1 MDTNAKHLSDIR
13 FLLGKIEQST
23 GKWGS
28 FVGVDN
34 LVNRGHQPHER
45 LHNCHSRPRFTQST
59 YGKNIEDILNS
70 FVSRTSYFDQE
81 FLRDNDYF
89 LRFLRFQRQLYIG
102 LSEEMKTKIILSV
115 FNTSKIITDSN
126 KDSISQCKKE
136 LADLDLFLAERSK
149 WVKQ

>member
-1 MDTNAKHLSDIR
+1 MI
-13 FLLGKIEQST
+13 
-23 GKWGS
+23 
-28 FVGVDN
+28 
-34 LVNRGHQPHER
+34 
-45 LHNCHSRPRFTQST
+45 QST

-89 LRFLRFQRQLYIG
+89 LRFLRFQRQLYVG
-102 LSEEMKTKIILSV
+102 LSEEMKTKIVLSV

-126 KDSISQCKKE
+126 RDSIAQCKKE
-136 LADLDLFLAERSK
+136 LADLDLFLVERNK